1 MTLDDWQAGG
11 KTFDFDGRPVFYR
24 DNGAGDALLCIH
36 GFPTAS
42 WDWEPIWA
50 GLTARF
56 RVVAPDMLGF
66 GFTVKPSQHVYS
78 IHEQATLHERLL
90 KTLGVE
96 RCFILAHDYGV
107 SVAQEMLARFIERR
121 GKAGPEIRSICFLN
135 GGLFPEMHRPLLIQK
150 LLVGPLGPL
159 VSRLLNEKRFR
170 ASFLQVFGAE
180 TKPSD
185 AELRDFWRLVTY
197 NDGDRIYHRLI
208 KYITDRKRHRERW
221 VGALINSPV
230 PVRLVN
236 GPEDPVSGAH
246 LVAHYRQHV
255 SNPDTVVLPGIG
267 HYPQVE
273 APRETL
279 KVVLEFFEK
288 ETAT

>member
-11 KTFDFDGRPVFYR
+11 KTFDFEGRPIFYR
-24 DNGAGDALLCIH
+24 DDGAGDVLLCVH

-42 WDWEPIWA
+42 WDWQPMWRE
-50 GLTARF
+50 LTARY
-56 RVVAPDMLGF
+56 RVIAPDMLGF
-66 GFTVKPSQHVYS
+66 GFSVKPPRHVYS
-78 IHEQATLHERLL
+78 THEQATLHERLL

-96 RCFILAHDYGV
+96 RCFILAHDFGV
-107 SVAQEMLARFIERR
+107 SVTQEMLARFIERR
-121 GKAGPEIRSICFLN
+121 GTAGVEIRRICFLN

-159 VSRLLNEKRFR
+159 VSRLVNEKSFR
-170 ASFLQVFGAE
+170 KNFSKVFGPG

-185 AELRDFWRLVTY
+185 AELRDFWRLVSY
-197 NDGDRIYHRLI
+197 NGGDRIYHRLI
-208 KYITDRKRHRERW
+208 TYITDRRQHRERW
-221 VGALINSPV
+221 VAALVNSPV

-246 LVAHYRQHV
+246 LVAHYQNLMP
-255 SNPDTVVLPGIG
+255 NPDTVVLPGIG

-279 KVVLEFFEK
+279 NAVLEFFENQ
-288 ETAT
+288 